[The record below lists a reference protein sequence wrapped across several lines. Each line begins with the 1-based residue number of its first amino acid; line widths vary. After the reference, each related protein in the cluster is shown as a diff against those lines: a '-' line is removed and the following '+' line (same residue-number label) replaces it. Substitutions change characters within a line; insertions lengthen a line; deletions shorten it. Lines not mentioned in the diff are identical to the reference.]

1 MYRYALSRLAQAV
14 PVLILVSLISF
25 ALIHIIPGDAAVV
38 IAGPDATRQQVEV
51 VRAQLGLDRPL
62 PVQFTQ
68 WYGRVLSGD
77 LGQSFMLGRPVAQA
91 IRERL
96 PVTVLLTIYSLA
108 LTIPFGLLAGIT
120 AARWHNR
127 WLDPAVMTVALVG
140 ISLPSFWLSIMGI
153 VLFSVTL
160 GWLPAT
166 GYVPFTEDWLASL
179 RSLTL
184 PAFSLAVFQIA
195 FLARMTRAT
204 MLDVLRQD
212 YIRTARA
219 EGVAEWKILW
229 RHALMNTMTAVLTVI
244 GISFAYSLAGAVVI
258 EQVFALP
265 GVGQLVVDA
274 ILRRDYPVVQGALL
288 VVACMLVLV
297 NLGVDLLYGVID
309 PRVRHG

>member
-1 MYRYALSRLAQAV
+1 MLRYAVRRLAQAV
-14 PVLILVSLISF
+14 PVLVLVSLISF

-38 IAGPDATRQQVEV
+38 IAGPDATRAQVAVIRTE
-51 VRAQLGLDRPL
+51 LGLDRPL
-62 PVQFTQ
+62 AVQFGH
-68 WYGRVLSGD
+68 WYGRVLHGD
-77 LGQSFMLGRPVAQA
+77 LGRSFMLGRPVAQA
-91 IRERL
+91 IAERL
-96 PVTVLLTIYSLA
+96 PVTVLLTLYALA
-108 LTIPFGLLAGIT
+108 ITVPLGLLAGIV
-120 AARWHNR
+120 AARYHNR
-127 WLDPAVMTVALVG
+127 WADPAVMTIALVG
-140 ISLPSFWLSIMGI
+140 ISLPSFWLSIMCI

-166 GYVPFTEDWLASL
+166 GYVPLAQDWVGCL

-184 PAFSLAVFQIA
+184 PAVSLAVFQIA
-195 FLARMTRAT
+195 FLARMTRAV

-212 YIRTARA
+212 FIRTARA
-219 EGVAEWKILW
+219 AGVAEWKILLK
-229 RHALMNTMTAVLTVI
+229 HVLKNTMTAVLTVI

-297 NLGVDLLYGVID
+297 NLVIDLLYGVLD
-309 PRVRHG
+309 PRVRHV